1 MKNLSEAE
9 KEEADEYIRKLVRI
23 LNNKEKYNPY
33 NRDDFDYY
41 RIRTKQFWVLVQLQ
55 PLHLQIN
62 FQVTRW
68 V

>member
-41 RIRTKQFWVLVQLQ
+41 RIRTK
-55 PLHLQIN
+55 
-62 FQVTRW
+62 
-68 V
+68 